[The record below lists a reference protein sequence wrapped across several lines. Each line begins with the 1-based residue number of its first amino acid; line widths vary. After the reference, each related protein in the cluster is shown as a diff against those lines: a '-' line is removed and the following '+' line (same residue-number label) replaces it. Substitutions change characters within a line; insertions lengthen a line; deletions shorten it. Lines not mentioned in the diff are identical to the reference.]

1 MKNLDPHAHA
11 TAITAELEK
20 LQGRWKQTRCEAGGA
35 INPPDEYEDGSGTT
49 FNGNTFVVWR
59 ADGTIVIE
67 GTFALDPTREPK
79 TVDWTDTFGTDAGKT
94 FPAIYALDGDQ
105 LIFCAGDEGRRPT
118 EFRTGKGEVLRI
130 HQRETP

>member
-1 MKNLDPHAHA
+1 MVKVISATTPGVSINSRLTIAGLPTLDA
-11 TAITAELEK
+11 TKI
-20 LQGRWKQTRCEAGGA
+20 RYAGQ
-35 INPPDEYEDGSGTT
+35 SLGT
-49 FNGNTFVVWR
+49 FSGNTFVVWR